1 MTLRFRLILWFT
13 GTLTVILLVFCGALV
28 WLQPQVD
35 IATLDDELANDIV
48 TVSGVL
54 ANEVDE
60 RGPGAQAVADMLD
73 ELKLPQR
80 GIAVFDPSG
89 HLLGAQWNGLDA
101 GDAIGVTPASSGA
114 WTYHSPAGDAR
125 MRIGETKIAGGRYRV
140 AIAASLDEVIHEG
153 LMLRRAVVVAVR
165 WRSCS
170 PPSAAPSRPRARF
183 DRSVAWPEAS
193 GITATDAKRLTIVNP
208 RDEMGMLARAFNDL
222 IDRLNDAIDQ
232 QRRFMADA
240 SHELRTPVS
249 VVRTAGRDAWTRC
262 AHRRCRESF
271 RIVSEQARRLSG
283 LVEDM
288 FLLARVD
295 AGQRQI
301 VATDFYFDEIVT
313 ECVRSTRCWPMPGTS
328 PSSATS
334 PPTCR
339 IRAMKRWRASSWP
352 TCSVTR
358 SAMRLR
364 RPGLVSLTVAGSL
377 LRLSVSDDGA
387 GVRPED
393 RERIF
398 ERFVKLDPTRNADG
412 GGPSLSIAR
421 WVATRRHADAERCDR
436 RQDHLRGT
444 FPLCASCWLR
454 INPMRRCSS
463 PRGCASRPLPSM

>member
-13 GTLTVILLVFCGALV
+13 GTLTVILLIFCGALI

-35 IATLDDELANDIV
+35 IATLDEELSNDIV

-54 ANEVDE
+54 ATEVAE
-60 RGPGAQAVADMLD
+60 VGPGAQAVADMLE

-80 GIAVFDPSG
+80 GIAVFDRSG
-89 HLLGAQWNGLDA
+89 HLLGAQWNGLEA
-101 GDAIGVTPASSGA
+101 GEAMGTPVSSGA
-114 WTYHSPAGDAR
+114 WTYSASTGDAR
-125 MRIGETKIAGGRYRV
+125 MRVGEITVAGRPYRV

-153 LMLRRAVVVAVR
+153 WMLRRAVIVAV
-165 WRSCS
+165 
-170 PPSAAPSRPRARF
+170 PLALLLAALGGAIAATRALGPVRRMA
-183 DRSVAWPEAS
+183 DEAAA
-193 GITATDAKRLTIVNP
+193 ITVTDAKRLTIVNP
-208 RDEMGMLARAFNDL
+208 RDEMGTLARAFNDL

-249 VVRTAGRDAWTRC
+249 VVRTAADVTLGRDARTE
-262 AHRRCRESF
+262 AEYRESF
-271 RIVSEQARRLSG
+271 RIVGEQARRLSG

-313 ECVRSTRCWPMPGTS
+313 ECVRSTQVLADARHVTIVSDIAADVSYSGDEALARQLVANLLGNAVRHAPPGG
-328 PSSATS
+328 
-334 PPTCR
+334 R
-339 IRAMKRWRASSWP
+339 VW
-352 TCSVTR
+352 
-358 SAMRLR
+358 
-364 RPGLVSLTVAGSL
+364 VSLTVAGSL
-377 LRLSVSDDGA
+377 LRLSVADDGA

-412 GGPSLSIAR
+412 GAGLGLSIAR
-421 WVATRRHADAERCDR
+421 WVAEAHGGTLTLSDAIAGRT
-436 RQDHLRGT
+436 T
-444 FPLCASCWLR
+444 FEARFPYAH
-454 INPMRRCSS
+454 PA
-463 PRGCASRPLPSM
+463 G